1 MSRDGG
7 SDPNSAMSSLWILR
21 NPLRGWTL
29 GGLTAREARL
39 VISTLSSAERILL
52 HVMRE
57 GKPEWFRLSSAF
69 SAPLLLDLKEFPVPT
84 NLPEVPEDSEPESTR
99 VQLVGKAK
107 EFRDRK
113 FDRLFMNVPVEVL
126 ASGHTFQ
133 TTTEDLSEGG
143 LRVRDLLPDWIA
155 GYFIVVMKAPTDEFE
170 LYCSMVEDQKKDRF
184 RIEVV
189 SQENDP
195 QYLKYCSWVK
205 EQREK
210 KASP

>member
-1 MSRDGG
+1 MSHDEG
-7 SDPNSAMSSLWILR
+7 SNPNSAMSSSWILR
-21 NPLRGWTL
+21 NSLRGWTL

-39 VISTLSSAERILL
+39 VIATLSSAERILL

-69 SAPLLLDLKEFPVPT
+69 SAPLLLDLKEFPVPV
-84 NLPEVPEDSEPESTR
+84 NLPEVPEDHEPESTR
-99 VQLVGKAK
+99 VQLAGKIK

-113 FDRLFMNVPVEVL
+113 FDRLFVNVPVEVI
-126 ASGHTFQ
+126 ASGHSFQ

-155 GYFIVVMKAPTDEFE
+155 GYFIVMLRIQSEEIE

-184 RIEVV
+184 RVEVV
-189 SQENDP
+189 SQESDP
-195 QYLKYCSWVK
+195 QYIKYCAWVK
-205 EQREK
+205 QQREK